1 VEDFWKLSAKKSLLP
16 RETRE
21 YVPMILAAI
30 VIARNPAQYGFDFEP
45 EPVAEYERVMLEKP
59 VDLRRIAEWADTTID
74 EIQTLNPELR
84 RWTTPVRDKQYEL
97 KVPMGK
103 AEQVNARLSEA
114 EASELAS
121 LNYYTTK
128 KGDTLALI
136 AKKLK
141 VSRTDLA
148 EANYLSSKARVSVG
162 QKLMVPREATVLMAA
177 RAGDA
182 PAVTSEKTPAEKTPA
197 VVQASRTLDD
207 DVSAAA
213 ANAERV
219 KVIYSVKRGDTLFS
233 IAQLFKT
240 TVDAIRTWN
249 RIPGDRIAAG
259 QRLTLY
265 R

>member
-1 VEDFWKLSAKKSLLP
+1 
-16 RETRE
+16 
-21 YVPMILAAI
+21 
-30 VIARNPAQYGFDFEP
+30 
-45 EPVAEYERVMLEKP
+45 
-59 VDLRRIAEWADTTID
+59 
-74 EIQTLNPELR
+74 
-84 RWTTPVRDKQYEL
+84 
-97 KVPMGK
+97 MGK

-114 EASELAS
+114 EASDLAS
-121 LNYYTTK
+121 LNYYTAK

-148 EANYLSSKARVSVG
+148 EANYLSSKTRVSVG

-182 PAVTSEKTPAEKTPA
+182 PAVISDDKAPAAEKAPS
-197 VVQASRTLDD
+197 VVQATNTLGDD
-207 DVSAAA
+207 DAPAATADA
-213 ANAERV
+213 ARV
-219 KVIYSVKRGDTLFS
+219 KVVYSVKRGDTLFS